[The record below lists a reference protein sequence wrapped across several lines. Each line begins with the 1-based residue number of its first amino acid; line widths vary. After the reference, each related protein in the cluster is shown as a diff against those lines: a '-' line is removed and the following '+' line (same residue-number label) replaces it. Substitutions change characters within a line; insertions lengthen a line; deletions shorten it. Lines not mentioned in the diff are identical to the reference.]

1 MVRNDGLQVGL
12 IELYSMSCVVC
23 VQLWTVIIKIGQLT
37 IKSAHTENGQ
47 LCLQRYF
54 YTGSSWEKRRSCHW
68 SEEVSRGP
76 EVISVYGKV
85 LSKTQR
91 ICQRMSTSQVQR
103 CYTHFCIHWPLKI
116 VTCPNWHA
124 AAKGYY
130 ISNHNAKNQ
139 YPVTLNFWKL
149 TSSKKCKC
157 QNNKNS
163 YTM

>member
-1 MVRNDGLQVGL
+1 MVSWLLRA
-12 IELYSMSCVVC
+12 
-23 VQLWTVIIKIGQLT
+23 LT
-37 IKSAHTENGQ
+37 TENGQ

-130 ISNHNAKNQ
+130 ISKPQCQKSISA
-139 YPVTLNFWKL
+139 VTLNFWKCNHQKNVNVKL
-149 TSSKKCKC
+149 ILKLIYHVVVVLKSIINSSD
-157 QNNKNS
+157 NGF
-163 YTM
+163 